1 MAGTFDRAKQLA
13 AGPMDGRGLD
23 RGQALELLSLA
34 EQDLQAVLCHAEA
47 IRRRH
52 RGDRVRLC
60 GIVAVKVG
68 RCPEDCAWCSQSARH
83 DARIRPHGLLADDE
97 IRARADEAARNGAG
111 SFGLVASGARPTP
124 DELDRLCAVLGQLDR
139 HGRVSPCASLGMLDD
154 AAARRLAAA
163 WCRRYNHNLETS
175 RAHFANVVTTHT
187 YEQRLATART
197 VKAAGMELCCGG
209 LFGIGERPEDRVDLA
224 LEVRGLDADTV
235 PLNFLNPIPGT
246 QLEAAPPLSPR
257 QCLAVIAMMRF
268 VLPAR
273 CIKVA
278 GGRETALRDLQSW
291 MFAAG
296 ADGCIVGNYL
306 TTTGRAAEDD
316 LRMIADLAL
325 RIDTPSGGRRDA
337 AGAMPQVSENHVH

>member
-1 MAGTFDRAKQLA
+1 MAAAYERVKRLA
-13 AGPMDGRGLD
+13 AGPMSGRGLD

-34 EQDLQAVLCHAEA
+34 EHDLQAVLYHSEA

-68 RCPEDCAWCSQSARH
+68 RCGEDCAWCSQSARH
-83 DARIRPHGLLADDE
+83 DAPIQPHGLLPDDQLQG
-97 IRARADEAARNGAG
+97 RADEAFRNGAD

-124 DELDRLCAVLGQLDR
+124 DELERLCAVVGRLDR
-139 HGRVSPCASLGMLDD
+139 QGRVSPCASLGLLDD
-154 AAARRLAAA
+154 AAARRLAGAG
-163 WCRRYNHNLETS
+163 CRRYNHNLETS
-175 RAHFANVVTTHT
+175 RAHFATVVTTHT
-187 YEQRLATART
+187 YDQRLATARA

-209 LFGIGERPEDRVDLA
+209 LLGIGERPEDRVDLA

-235 PLNFLNPIPGT
+235 PVNFLNPIPGT
-246 QLEAAPPLSPR
+246 PLEAAQPLSPR
-257 QCLAVIAMMRF
+257 ECLAIIAMMRF
-268 VLPAR
+268 MLPGR

-296 ADGCIVGNYL
+296 ADGCIVGHYL
-306 TTTGRAAEDD
+306 TTAGRAAEDD
-316 LRMIADLAL
+316 LRMIADLGL
-325 RIDTPSGGRRDA
+325 RLDTPSGGRRGA
-337 AGAMPQVSENHVH
+337 AGAMPQAATNHVH